1 MSVVWRCTVKMTIRF
16 ISTHS
21 VYCLFLHFSGL
32 LFPLPQNELLEMFY
46 CVFHLRVPTWTD
58 NYSKALTSIGGLQ
71 CSVLVVYVH
80 RYIHI
85 EDDQLGLNGVHYR
98 EVTLYCLCRSY
109 WAHSWTQWGPTDLTH
124 HISTFPVQ
132 FVHQSLHAVHPT
144 PSPPTHVHV

>member
-1 MSVVWRCTVKMTIRF
+1 MTIRF

-21 VYCLFLHFSGL
+21 VHCLFLHFSDL

-71 CSVLVVYVH
+71 CSVLVYVH

-85 EDDQLGLNGVHYR
+85 EDDQLGLNGVLYR
-98 EVTLYCLCRSY
+98 EVPLYCLRRSY
-109 WAHSWTQWGPTDLTH
+109 RAHSWTQWDPPIS
-124 HISTFPVQ
+124 HITFQHFLVNLSTSHFMQCTPPPP
-132 FVHQSLHAVHPT
+132 HPHTYTSSIMSLL
-144 PSPPTHVHV
+144 